1 MAEALFNHKIG
12 EIGLNSMV
20 FADSCGTGDYHVGQG
35 PDART
40 VAALKKKGVP
50 IRHTVRQLKA
60 QDFDTFDHIL
70 VMDQNNYRNA
80 LLAAEPRHHNK
91 VELIRLY
98 DPAGGLE
105 VPDPYY
111 GTDLDFDEVFRILDR
126 TLQQFISVRIP
137 RITPV

>member
-1 MAEALFNHKIG
+1 
-12 EIGLNSMV
+12 MV

-40 VAALKKKGVP
+40 VAALEKKGVP

-60 QDFDTFDHIL
+60 QDFDNFDHIL
-70 VMDQNNYRNA
+70 VMDQNNYRHT
-80 LLAAEPRHHNK
+80 LLVAEPRHHEK

-137 RITPV
+137 RITPA